1 MTPPQYV
8 AADAVIE
15 KSIIADGTE
24 VYGEVH
30 NSVIGAEVT
39 IGKGAVV
46 RDSIIMKGAVIG
58 EGCVVDKAIIA
69 ENTVVGRELCPG
81 NRRGRSE

>member
-1 MTPPQYV
+1 MELIDIIPEFNLYEEFWKIYTSSEVTPPQYV

-39 IGKGAVV
+39 HRKGCC
-46 RDSIIMKGAVIG
+46 GAG
-58 EGCVVDKAIIA
+58 FHYYE
-69 ENTVVGRELCPG
+69 
-81 NRRGRSE
+81 RRGDRARAVL